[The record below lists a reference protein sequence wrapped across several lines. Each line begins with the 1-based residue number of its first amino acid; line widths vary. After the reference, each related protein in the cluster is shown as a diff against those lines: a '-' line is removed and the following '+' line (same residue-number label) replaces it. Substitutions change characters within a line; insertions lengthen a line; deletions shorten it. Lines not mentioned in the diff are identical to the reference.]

1 MLCCYCLESDRYAK
15 GAPGRCDKAH
25 FGMETNAF
33 FSTSLTQ
40 RAFWIQISGLSA
52 AAYKIRF
59 QKYCAN
65 LKL

>member
-1 MLCCYCLESDRYAK
+1 M
-15 GAPGRCDKAH
+15 CDKTH

-33 FSTSLTQ
+33 FSTRLSQ
-40 RAFWIQISGLSA
+40 RASWIQINGLLA

-59 QKYCAN
+59 QKDSAN

>member
-1 MLCCYCLESDRYAK
+1 
-15 GAPGRCDKAH
+15 
-25 FGMETNAF
+25 METNAF

-40 RAFWIQISGLSA
+40 RAFWIQIKGLLA

-59 QKYCAN
+59 QKYGAN

>member
-1 MLCCYCLESDRYAK
+1 M
-15 GAPGRCDKAH
+15 CDKAH

-40 RAFWIQISGLSA
+40 RAFWIQINGLST
-52 AAYKIRF
+52 AAYKIRI
-59 QKYCAN
+59 QKYSAN